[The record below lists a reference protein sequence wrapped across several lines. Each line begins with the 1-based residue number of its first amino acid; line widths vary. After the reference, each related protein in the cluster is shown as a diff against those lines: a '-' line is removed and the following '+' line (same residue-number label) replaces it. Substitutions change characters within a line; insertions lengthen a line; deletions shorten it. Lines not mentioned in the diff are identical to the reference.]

1 METGKGVGDKALG
14 AATKI
19 GATPYLALRTFGE
32 AAQTARQEGA
42 TLSQQALY
50 GLESAISGAAIE
62 KAFDGLKGLYGESG
76 ADKLL
81 KLFKIELKDASVA
94 HKIAKATIDDAGEG
108 LERVLTDIADQLL
121 KSVYNEKSTQQ
132 IWAETE
138 WGKVRRDALI
148 DTIAGILL
156 GDTVWKKERN

>member
-1 METGKGVGDKALG
+1 MKN
-14 AATKI
+14 
-19 GATPYLALRTFGE
+19 YL
-32 AAQTARQEGA
+32 
-42 TLSQQALY
+42 
-50 GLESAISGAAIE
+50 
-62 KAFDGLKGLYGESG
+62 GESG
-76 ADKLL
+76 DRNRNSYNGFRSSGTLRVSR
-81 KLFKIELKDASVA
+81 IQVELKDASVA